1 MAAKVTIDQIKE
13 LRDRTGAGLMNCKE
27 ALIEADADIEKAIDI
42 LREKGIAKA
51 AKKAGRVAAEG
62 LALVKT
68 GEGKA
73 VVAEI
78 NCETDFVS
86 SSDKFHEFTA
96 KVMDELFAKGCK
108 TLEEAQEAT
117 KDLFAEATI
126 AMGEKFLL
134 RRYAFLELKDG
145 EAFGSYIHMGGK
157 IGVMVEASNGAS
169 EEVVHDVALQIA
181 AANAQYVN
189 RDEVPASEVEHEKE
203 ILKAQAMNEDSK
215 KPEAIIE
222 KMLVGRINKFYKE
235 VCLNEQVF
243 VKNPDITIAQYL
255 KQNGD
260 VTVIR
265 FTRYAMGEGL
275 QKREDDF
282 VGEVMAQA
290 HLNK

>member
-145 EAFGSYIHMGGK
+145 EALGSYIHMGGK
-157 IGVMVEASNGAS
+157 IAALAVLSKDLGEANRGIAMTIAS
-169 EEVVHDVALQIA
+169 A
-181 AANAQYVN
+181 APEYLTLA
-189 RDEVPASEVEHEKE
+189 DVPAADRERELAIAQKEV
-203 ILKAQAMNEDSK
+203 AEDPKLAS
-215 KPEAIIE
+215 KPENVKAMIAQRKVDSRLGENCLEAKPYALDPDGKLLVSQFLKE
-222 KMLVGRINKFYKE
+222 KGAKVVTFVRYLVGEGVDKSAKE
-235 VCLNEQVF
+235 
-243 VKNPDITIAQYL
+243 D
-255 KQNGD
+255 
-260 VTVIR
+260 
-265 FTRYAMGEGL
+265 
-275 QKREDDF
+275 
-282 VGEVMAQA
+282 
-290 HLNK
+290 

>member
-157 IGVMVEASNGAS
+157 IAALAVLSKDLGEANRGIAMIIAS
-169 EEVVHDVALQIA
+169 A
-181 AANAQYVN
+181 APEYLTLA
-189 RDEVPASEVEHEKE
+189 DVPAADRERELAIAQKEV
-203 ILKAQAMNEDSK
+203 AEDPKLAS
-215 KPEAIIE
+215 KPENVKAMIAQRKVDSRLGENCLEAKPYALDPDGKLLVSQFLKE
-222 KMLVGRINKFYKE
+222 KGAKVVTFVRYLVGEGVDKSAKE
-235 VCLNEQVF
+235 
-243 VKNPDITIAQYL
+243 D
-255 KQNGD
+255 
-260 VTVIR
+260 
-265 FTRYAMGEGL
+265 
-275 QKREDDF
+275 
-282 VGEVMAQA
+282 
-290 HLNK
+290 

>member
-86 SSDKFHEFTA
+86 SSDKFRDFTA

-134 RRYAFLELKDG
+134 RRYTFLELKDG

-157 IGVMVEASNGAS
+157 IAALAVLSKDLGEANRGIAMTIAS
-169 EEVVHDVALQIA
+169 A
-181 AANAQYVN
+181 APEYLTLA
-189 RDEVPASEVEHEKE
+189 DVPAADRERELAIAQKEV
-203 ILKAQAMNEDSK
+203 AEDPK
-215 KPEAIIE
+215 LAGKPENVKAMIAQRKVDSRLGENCLEAKPYALDPDGKLLVSQFLKE
-222 KMLVGRINKFYKE
+222 KGAKVVTFVRYLVGEGVDKS
-235 VCLNEQVF
+235 
-243 VKNPDITIAQYL
+243 AQ
-255 KQNGD
+255 
-260 VTVIR
+260 
-265 FTRYAMGEGL
+265 
-275 QKREDDF
+275 ED
-282 VGEVMAQA
+282 
-290 HLNK
+290 

>member
-157 IGVMVEASNGAS
+157 IAALAVLSKDLGEANRGIAMTIAS
-169 EEVVHDVALQIA
+169 A
-181 AANAQYVN
+181 APEYLTLA
-189 RDEVPASEVEHEKE
+189 DVPAADRERELAIAQKEV
-203 ILKAQAMNEDSK
+203 AEDPKLAS
-215 KPEAIIE
+215 KPENVKAMIAQRKVDSRLGE
-222 KMLVGRINKFYKE
+222 N
-235 VCLNEQVF
+235 CLEA
-243 VKNPDITIAQYL
+243 KPYALDPDGKLTVAQYL
-255 KQNGD
+255 KEKGASV
-260 VTVIR
+260 VTFV
-265 FTRYAMGEGL
+265 RYLVGEGVDTSA
-275 QKREDDF
+275 KE
-282 VGEVMAQA
+282 
-290 HLNK
+290 

>member
-1 MAAKVTIDQIKE
+1 MAARVTIDQIKE

-157 IGVMVEASNGAS
+157 IAALAVLSKDLGEANRGIAMTIAS
-169 EEVVHDVALQIA
+169 A
-181 AANAQYVN
+181 APEYLTLA
-189 RDEVPASEVEHEKE
+189 DVPAADRERELAIAQKEV
-203 ILKAQAMNEDSK
+203 AEDPKLAS
-215 KPEAIIE
+215 KPENVKAMIAQRKVDSRLGENCLEAKPYALDPDGKLLVSQFLKE
-222 KMLVGRINKFYKE
+222 KGAKVVTFVRYLVGEGVDKSAKE
-235 VCLNEQVF
+235 
-243 VKNPDITIAQYL
+243 D
-255 KQNGD
+255 
-260 VTVIR
+260 
-265 FTRYAMGEGL
+265 
-275 QKREDDF
+275 
-282 VGEVMAQA
+282 
-290 HLNK
+290 

>member
-157 IGVMVEASNGAS
+157 IAALAVLSKDLGEANRGIAMTIAS
-169 EEVVHDVALQIA
+169 A
-181 AANAQYVN
+181 APEYLTLA
-189 RDEVPASEVEHEKE
+189 DVPAADRERELAIAQKEV
-203 ILKAQAMNEDSK
+203 AEDPKLAS
-215 KPEAIIE
+215 KPENVKAMIAQRKVDSRLGENWLEAKPYALDPDGKLLVSQFLKE
-222 KMLVGRINKFYKE
+222 KGAKVVTFVRYLVGEGVDKSAKE
-235 VCLNEQVF
+235 
-243 VKNPDITIAQYL
+243 D
-255 KQNGD
+255 
-260 VTVIR
+260 
-265 FTRYAMGEGL
+265 
-275 QKREDDF
+275 
-282 VGEVMAQA
+282 
-290 HLNK
+290 

>member
-86 SSDKFHEFTA
+86 SSDKFHDFTA

-157 IGVMVEASNGAS
+157 IAALAVLSKDLCEANRGIAMTIAS
-169 EEVVHDVALQIA
+169 A
-181 AANAQYVN
+181 APEYLTLA
-189 RDEVPASEVEHEKE
+189 DVPAADRERELAIAQKEV
-203 ILKAQAMNEDSK
+203 AEDPKLAS
-215 KPEAIIE
+215 KPENVKAMIAQRKVDSRLGENCLEAKPYALDPDGKLLVSQFLKE
-222 KMLVGRINKFYKE
+222 KGAKVVTFVRYLVGEGVDKSAKE
-235 VCLNEQVF
+235 
-243 VKNPDITIAQYL
+243 D
-255 KQNGD
+255 
-260 VTVIR
+260 
-265 FTRYAMGEGL
+265 
-275 QKREDDF
+275 
-282 VGEVMAQA
+282 
-290 HLNK
+290 

>member
-134 RRYAFLELKDG
+134 RRYAFLELNDG

-157 IGVMVEASNGAS
+157 IAALAVLSKDLGEANRGIAMTIAS
-169 EEVVHDVALQIA
+169 A
-181 AANAQYVN
+181 APEYLTLA
-189 RDEVPASEVEHEKE
+189 DVPAADRERELAIAQKEV
-203 ILKAQAMNEDSK
+203 AEDPKLAS
-215 KPEAIIE
+215 KPENVKAMIAQRKVDSRLGENCLEAKPYALDPDGKLLVSQFLKE
-222 KMLVGRINKFYKE
+222 KGAKVVTFVRYLVGEGVDKSAKE
-235 VCLNEQVF
+235 
-243 VKNPDITIAQYL
+243 D
-255 KQNGD
+255 
-260 VTVIR
+260 
-265 FTRYAMGEGL
+265 
-275 QKREDDF
+275 
-282 VGEVMAQA
+282 
-290 HLNK
+290 

>member
-157 IGVMVEASNGAS
+157 IAALAVLSKDLGEANRGIAMTIAS
-169 EEVVHDVALQIA
+169 A
-181 AANAQYVN
+181 APEYLTLA
-189 RDEVPASEVEHEKE
+189 DVPAADRERELAIAQKEV
-203 ILKAQAMNEDSK
+203 AEDPKLAS
-215 KPEAIIE
+215 KPENVKAMIAQRKVDSRLGENCLEAKPYALDPDGKLLVSQFLKE
-222 KMLVGRINKFYKE
+222 KGAKVVTFVRYLVGEGVDKSVKE
-235 VCLNEQVF
+235 
-243 VKNPDITIAQYL
+243 D
-255 KQNGD
+255 
-260 VTVIR
+260 
-265 FTRYAMGEGL
+265 
-275 QKREDDF
+275 
-282 VGEVMAQA
+282 
-290 HLNK
+290 

>member
-86 SSDKFHEFTA
+86 SSDKFHDFTA
-96 KVMDELFAKGCK
+96 MVMDELFAKGCK

-157 IGVMVEASNGAS
+157 IAALAVLSKDLGEANRGIAMTIAS
-169 EEVVHDVALQIA
+169 A
-181 AANAQYVN
+181 APEYLTLA
-189 RDEVPASEVEHEKE
+189 DVPAADRERELAIAQKEV
-203 ILKAQAMNEDSK
+203 AEDPKLAS
-215 KPEAIIE
+215 KPENVKAMIAQRKVDSRLGENCLEAKPYALDPDGKLLVSQFLKE
-222 KMLVGRINKFYKE
+222 KGAKVVTFVRYLVGEGVDKSAKE
-235 VCLNEQVF
+235 
-243 VKNPDITIAQYL
+243 D
-255 KQNGD
+255 
-260 VTVIR
+260 
-265 FTRYAMGEGL
+265 
-275 QKREDDF
+275 
-282 VGEVMAQA
+282 
-290 HLNK
+290 

>member
-157 IGVMVEASNGAS
+157 IAALAVLSKDLGEANRGIAMTIAS
-169 EEVVHDVALQIA
+169 A
-181 AANAQYVN
+181 APEYLTLA
-189 RDEVPASEVEHEKE
+189 DVPAADRERELAIAQKEV
-203 ILKAQAMNEDSK
+203 AEDPKLAS
-215 KPEAIIE
+215 KPENVKAMIAQRKVDSRLGENCLEAKPYALDPDGKLLVSQFLKE
-222 KMLVGRINKFYKE
+222 KDAKVVTFVRYLVGEGVDKSAKE
-235 VCLNEQVF
+235 
-243 VKNPDITIAQYL
+243 D
-255 KQNGD
+255 
-260 VTVIR
+260 
-265 FTRYAMGEGL
+265 
-275 QKREDDF
+275 
-282 VGEVMAQA
+282 
-290 HLNK
+290 

>member
-1 MAAKVTIDQIKE
+1 
-13 LRDRTGAGLMNCKE
+13 MNCKE

-157 IGVMVEASNGAS
+157 IAALAVLSKDLGEANRGIAMTIAS
-169 EEVVHDVALQIA
+169 A
-181 AANAQYVN
+181 APEYLTLA
-189 RDEVPASEVEHEKE
+189 DVPAADRERELAIAQKEV
-203 ILKAQAMNEDSK
+203 AEDPK
-215 KPEAIIE
+215 LAGKPENVKAMIAQRKVDSRLGENCLEAKPYALDPDGKLLVSQFLKE
-222 KMLVGRINKFYKE
+222 KGAKVVTFVRYLVGEGVDKSAKE
-235 VCLNEQVF
+235 
-243 VKNPDITIAQYL
+243 D
-255 KQNGD
+255 
-260 VTVIR
+260 
-265 FTRYAMGEGL
+265 
-275 QKREDDF
+275 
-282 VGEVMAQA
+282 
-290 HLNK
+290 

>member
-157 IGVMVEASNGAS
+157 IAALAVLSKDLGEANRGIAMTIAS
-169 EEVVHDVALQIA
+169 AAPEYLTLADAPAADRERELAIAQKEVAEDPKL
-181 AANAQYVN
+181 
-189 RDEVPASEVEHEKE
+189 AS
-203 ILKAQAMNEDSK
+203 
-215 KPEAIIE
+215 KPENVKAMIAQRKVDSRLGENCLEAKPYALDPDGKLLVSQFLKE
-222 KMLVGRINKFYKE
+222 KGAKVVTFVRYLVGEGVDKSAKE
-235 VCLNEQVF
+235 
-243 VKNPDITIAQYL
+243 D
-255 KQNGD
+255 
-260 VTVIR
+260 
-265 FTRYAMGEGL
+265 
-275 QKREDDF
+275 
-282 VGEVMAQA
+282 
-290 HLNK
+290 

>member
-68 GEGKA
+68 GEGRP

-157 IGVMVEASNGAS
+157 IAALAVLSKDLGEANRGIAMTIAS
-169 EEVVHDVALQIA
+169 A
-181 AANAQYVN
+181 APEYLTLA
-189 RDEVPASEVEHEKE
+189 DVPAADRERELAIAQKEV
-203 ILKAQAMNEDSK
+203 AEDPKLAS
-215 KPEAIIE
+215 KPENVKAMIAQRNVDSRLGENCLEAKPYALDPDGKLLVSQFLKE
-222 KMLVGRINKFYKE
+222 KGAKVVTFVRYLVGEGVDKSAKE
-235 VCLNEQVF
+235 
-243 VKNPDITIAQYL
+243 D
-255 KQNGD
+255 
-260 VTVIR
+260 
-265 FTRYAMGEGL
+265 
-275 QKREDDF
+275 
-282 VGEVMAQA
+282 
-290 HLNK
+290 

>member
-86 SSDKFHEFTA
+86 SSDKFHDFTA

-134 RRYAFLELKDG
+134 RRYTFLELKDG

-157 IGVMVEASNGAS
+157 IAALAVLSKDLGEANRGIAMTIAS
-169 EEVVHDVALQIA
+169 A
-181 AANAQYVN
+181 APEYLTLA
-189 RDEVPASEVEHEKE
+189 DVPAADRERELAIAQKEV
-203 ILKAQAMNEDSK
+203 AEDPKLAS
-215 KPEAIIE
+215 KPENVKAMIAQRKVDSRLGENCLEAKPYALDPDGKLLVSQFLKE
-222 KMLVGRINKFYKE
+222 KGAKVVTFVRYLVGEGVDKSAKE
-235 VCLNEQVF
+235 
-243 VKNPDITIAQYL
+243 D
-255 KQNGD
+255 
-260 VTVIR
+260 
-265 FTRYAMGEGL
+265 
-275 QKREDDF
+275 
-282 VGEVMAQA
+282 
-290 HLNK
+290 

>member
-86 SSDKFHEFTA
+86 SSDKFHDFTA

-157 IGVMVEASNGAS
+157 IAALAVLSKDLGEANRGIAMTIAS
-169 EEVVHDVALQIA
+169 AAPEYLTLADVPTADRERELAIAQKEVAEDPKL
-181 AANAQYVN
+181 
-189 RDEVPASEVEHEKE
+189 AS
-203 ILKAQAMNEDSK
+203 
-215 KPEAIIE
+215 KPENVKAMIAQRKVDSRLGENCLEAKPYALDPDGKLLVSQFLKE
-222 KMLVGRINKFYKE
+222 KGAKVVTFVRYLVGEGVDKS
-235 VCLNEQVF
+235 
-243 VKNPDITIAQYL
+243 AQ
-255 KQNGD
+255 
-260 VTVIR
+260 
-265 FTRYAMGEGL
+265 
-275 QKREDDF
+275 ED
-282 VGEVMAQA
+282 
-290 HLNK
+290 

>member
-86 SSDKFHEFTA
+86 SSDKFHDFTA

-108 TLEEAQEAT
+108 TLEEAQDAT

-157 IGVMVEASNGAS
+157 IAALAVLSKDLGEANRGIAMTIAS
-169 EEVVHDVALQIA
+169 A
-181 AANAQYVN
+181 APEYLTLA
-189 RDEVPASEVEHEKE
+189 DVPAADRERELAIAQKEV
-203 ILKAQAMNEDSK
+203 AEDPK
-215 KPEAIIE
+215 LAGKPENVKAMIAQRKVDSRLGENCLEAKPYALDPDGKLLVSQFLKE
-222 KMLVGRINKFYKE
+222 KGAKVVTFVRYLVGEGVDKS
-235 VCLNEQVF
+235 
-243 VKNPDITIAQYL
+243 AQ
-255 KQNGD
+255 
-260 VTVIR
+260 
-265 FTRYAMGEGL
+265 
-275 QKREDDF
+275 ED
-282 VGEVMAQA
+282 
-290 HLNK
+290 

>member
-73 VVAEI
+73 VVVEI

-157 IGVMVEASNGAS
+157 IAALAVLSKDLGEANRGIAMTIAS
-169 EEVVHDVALQIA
+169 A
-181 AANAQYVN
+181 APEYLTLA
-189 RDEVPASEVEHEKE
+189 DVPAADRERELAIAQKEV
-203 ILKAQAMNEDSK
+203 AEDPKLAS
-215 KPEAIIE
+215 KPENVKAMIAQRKVDSRLGENCLEAKPYALDPDGKLLVSQFLKE
-222 KMLVGRINKFYKE
+222 KGAKVVTFVRYLVGEGVDKSAKE
-235 VCLNEQVF
+235 
-243 VKNPDITIAQYL
+243 D
-255 KQNGD
+255 
-260 VTVIR
+260 
-265 FTRYAMGEGL
+265 
-275 QKREDDF
+275 
-282 VGEVMAQA
+282 
-290 HLNK
+290 

>member
-1 MAAKVTIDQIKE
+1 MAAKVTSDQIKE

-157 IGVMVEASNGAS
+157 IAALAVLSKDLGEANRGIAMTIAS
-169 EEVVHDVALQIA
+169 A
-181 AANAQYVN
+181 APEYLTLA
-189 RDEVPASEVEHEKE
+189 DVPAADRERELAIAQKEV
-203 ILKAQAMNEDSK
+203 AEDPKLAS
-215 KPEAIIE
+215 KPENVKAMIAQRKVDSRLGENCLEAKPYALDPDGKLLVSQFLKE
-222 KMLVGRINKFYKE
+222 KGAKVVTFVRYLVGEGVDKSAKE
-235 VCLNEQVF
+235 
-243 VKNPDITIAQYL
+243 D
-255 KQNGD
+255 
-260 VTVIR
+260 
-265 FTRYAMGEGL
+265 
-275 QKREDDF
+275 
-282 VGEVMAQA
+282 
-290 HLNK
+290 

>member
-86 SSDKFHEFTA
+86 SSDKCHEFTA

-157 IGVMVEASNGAS
+157 IAALAVLSKDLGEANRGIAMTIAS
-169 EEVVHDVALQIA
+169 A
-181 AANAQYVN
+181 APEYLTLA
-189 RDEVPASEVEHEKE
+189 DVPAADRERELAIAQKEV
-203 ILKAQAMNEDSK
+203 AEDPKLAS
-215 KPEAIIE
+215 KPENVKAMIAQRKVDSRLGENCLEAKPYALDPDGKLLVSQFLKE
-222 KMLVGRINKFYKE
+222 KGAKVVTFVRYLVGEGVDKSAKE
-235 VCLNEQVF
+235 
-243 VKNPDITIAQYL
+243 D
-255 KQNGD
+255 
-260 VTVIR
+260 
-265 FTRYAMGEGL
+265 
-275 QKREDDF
+275 
-282 VGEVMAQA
+282 
-290 HLNK
+290 

>member
-157 IGVMVEASNGAS
+157 IAALAVLSKDLGEANRGIAMTIAS
-169 EEVVHDVALQIA
+169 A
-181 AANAQYVN
+181 APEYLTLA
-189 RDEVPASEVEHEKE
+189 DVPAADRERELAIAQKEV
-203 ILKAQAMNEDSK
+203 AEDPKLAS
-215 KPEAIIE
+215 KPENVKAMIAQRKVDSRLGENCLEAQPYALDPDGKLLVSQFLKE
-222 KMLVGRINKFYKE
+222 KGAKVVTFVRYLVGEGVDKSAKE
-235 VCLNEQVF
+235 
-243 VKNPDITIAQYL
+243 D
-255 KQNGD
+255 
-260 VTVIR
+260 
-265 FTRYAMGEGL
+265 
-275 QKREDDF
+275 
-282 VGEVMAQA
+282 
-290 HLNK
+290 

>member
-157 IGVMVEASNGAS
+157 IAALAVLSKDLGEANRGIAMTIAS
-169 EEVVHDVALQIA
+169 A
-181 AANAQYVN
+181 APEYLTLA
-189 RDEVPASEVEHEKE
+189 DVPAADRERELAIAQKEV
-203 ILKAQAMNEDSK
+203 AEDPKLAS
-215 KPEAIIE
+215 KPENVKAMIAQRKVDSHLGENCLEAKPYALDPDGKLLVSQFLKE
-222 KMLVGRINKFYKE
+222 KGAKVVTFVRYLVGEGVDKSAKE
-235 VCLNEQVF
+235 
-243 VKNPDITIAQYL
+243 D
-255 KQNGD
+255 
-260 VTVIR
+260 
-265 FTRYAMGEGL
+265 
-275 QKREDDF
+275 
-282 VGEVMAQA
+282 
-290 HLNK
+290 

>member
-157 IGVMVEASNGAS
+157 IAALAVLSKDLGEANRGIAMTIAS
-169 EEVVHDVALQIA
+169 A
-181 AANAQYVN
+181 APEYLTLA
-189 RDEVPASEVEHEKE
+189 DVPAADRERELAIAQKEV
-203 ILKAQAMNEDSK
+203 AEDPKLAS
-215 KPEAIIE
+215 KPENVKVMIAQRKVDSRLGENCLEAKPYALDPDGKLLVSQFLKE
-222 KMLVGRINKFYKE
+222 KGAKVVTFVRYLVGEGVDKSAKE
-235 VCLNEQVF
+235 
-243 VKNPDITIAQYL
+243 D
-255 KQNGD
+255 
-260 VTVIR
+260 
-265 FTRYAMGEGL
+265 
-275 QKREDDF
+275 
-282 VGEVMAQA
+282 
-290 HLNK
+290 

>member
-157 IGVMVEASNGAS
+157 IAALAVLSKDLGEANRGIAMTIAS
-169 EEVVHDVALQIA
+169 A
-181 AANAQYVN
+181 APEYLTLA
-189 RDEVPASEVEHEKE
+189 DVPAADRERELAIAQKEV
-203 ILKAQAMNEDSK
+203 AEDPKLAS
-215 KPEAIIE
+215 KPENVKAMIAQRKVDSRLGENCLEAKPYALDSDGKLLVSQFLKE
-222 KMLVGRINKFYKE
+222 KGAKVVTFVRYLVGEGVDKSAKE
-235 VCLNEQVF
+235 
-243 VKNPDITIAQYL
+243 D
-255 KQNGD
+255 
-260 VTVIR
+260 
-265 FTRYAMGEGL
+265 
-275 QKREDDF
+275 
-282 VGEVMAQA
+282 
-290 HLNK
+290 

>member
-51 AKKAGRVAAEG
+51 AKKAGRVAAEV

-157 IGVMVEASNGAS
+157 IAALAVLSKDLGEANRGIAMTIAS
-169 EEVVHDVALQIA
+169 A
-181 AANAQYVN
+181 APEYLTLA
-189 RDEVPASEVEHEKE
+189 DVPAADRERELAIAQKEV
-203 ILKAQAMNEDSK
+203 AEDPKLAS
-215 KPEAIIE
+215 KPENVKAMIAQRKVDSRLGENCLEAKPYALDPDGKLLVSQFLKE
-222 KMLVGRINKFYKE
+222 KGAKVVTFVRYLVGEGVDKSAKE
-235 VCLNEQVF
+235 
-243 VKNPDITIAQYL
+243 D
-255 KQNGD
+255 
-260 VTVIR
+260 
-265 FTRYAMGEGL
+265 
-275 QKREDDF
+275 
-282 VGEVMAQA
+282 
-290 HLNK
+290 

>member
-86 SSDKFHEFTA
+86 SSDKFHDFTA

-157 IGVMVEASNGAS
+157 IAALAVLSKDLGEANRGIAMTIAS
-169 EEVVHDVALQIA
+169 AAPEYLTLADVPTADRERELAIAQKEVAEDPKL
-181 AANAQYVN
+181 
-189 RDEVPASEVEHEKE
+189 AS
-203 ILKAQAMNEDSK
+203 
-215 KPEAIIE
+215 KPENVKAMIAQRKVDSRLGENCLEAKPYALDPDGKLLVSQFLKE
-222 KMLVGRINKFYKE
+222 KGAKVVTFVRYLVGEGVDKSAKE
-235 VCLNEQVF
+235 
-243 VKNPDITIAQYL
+243 D
-255 KQNGD
+255 
-260 VTVIR
+260 
-265 FTRYAMGEGL
+265 
-275 QKREDDF
+275 
-282 VGEVMAQA
+282 
-290 HLNK
+290 

>member
-86 SSDKFHEFTA
+86 SSDKFRDFTA

-134 RRYAFLELKDG
+134 RRYTFLELKDG

-157 IGVMVEASNGAS
+157 IAALAVLSKDLGEANRGIAMTIAS
-169 EEVVHDVALQIA
+169 AAPEYLTLADVHAADRERELAIAQKEVA
-181 AANAQYVN
+181 
-189 RDEVPASEVEHEKE
+189 
-203 ILKAQAMNEDSK
+203 EDPK
-215 KPEAIIE
+215 LAGKPENVKAMIAQRKVDSRLGENCLEAKPYALDPDGKLLVSQFLKE
-222 KMLVGRINKFYKE
+222 KGAKVVTFVRYLVGEGVDKS
-235 VCLNEQVF
+235 
-243 VKNPDITIAQYL
+243 AQ
-255 KQNGD
+255 
-260 VTVIR
+260 
-265 FTRYAMGEGL
+265 
-275 QKREDDF
+275 ED
-282 VGEVMAQA
+282 
-290 HLNK
+290 

>member
-96 KVMDELFAKGCK
+96 KVMDELFTKGCK

-157 IGVMVEASNGAS
+157 IAALAVLSKDLGEANRGIAMTIAS
-169 EEVVHDVALQIA
+169 A
-181 AANAQYVN
+181 APEYLTLA
-189 RDEVPASEVEHEKE
+189 DVPAADRERELAIAQKEV
-203 ILKAQAMNEDSK
+203 AEDPKLAS
-215 KPEAIIE
+215 KPENVKAMIAQRKVDSRLGENCLEAKPYALDPDGKLLVSQFLKE
-222 KMLVGRINKFYKE
+222 KGAKVVTFVRYLVGEGVDKSAKE
-235 VCLNEQVF
+235 
-243 VKNPDITIAQYL
+243 D
-255 KQNGD
+255 
-260 VTVIR
+260 
-265 FTRYAMGEGL
+265 
-275 QKREDDF
+275 
-282 VGEVMAQA
+282 
-290 HLNK
+290 

>member
-1 MAAKVTIDQIKE
+1 MDAKVTIDQIKE

-157 IGVMVEASNGAS
+157 IAALAVLSKDLGEANRGIAMTIAS
-169 EEVVHDVALQIA
+169 A
-181 AANAQYVN
+181 APEYLTLA
-189 RDEVPASEVEHEKE
+189 DVPAADRERELAIAQKEV
-203 ILKAQAMNEDSK
+203 AEDPKLAS
-215 KPEAIIE
+215 KPENVKAMIAQRKVDSRLGENCLEAKPYALDPDGKLLVSQFLKE
-222 KMLVGRINKFYKE
+222 KGAKVVTFVRYLVGEGVDKSAKE
-235 VCLNEQVF
+235 
-243 VKNPDITIAQYL
+243 D
-255 KQNGD
+255 
-260 VTVIR
+260 
-265 FTRYAMGEGL
+265 
-275 QKREDDF
+275 
-282 VGEVMAQA
+282 
-290 HLNK
+290 